1 MGVAIWQDK
10 VVAALDSRL
19 LIYELPPL
27 WQYGDLSGHVGAP
40 DALGDPAGYARS
52 DGTNSVVYRGTN
64 NHIYELYLS
73 GGTWLFGDLSGN
85 ARDLSGNV
93 GAPDA
98 LGDPAGYARS
108 DGTNSVVYRGANNHI
123 YELYLSGDPP
133 WKYGDLCLISG
144 APDALG
150 DPAGYACSDRTNSVV
165 YRGANDHIYE
175 LFL

>member
-19 LIYELPPL
+19 LIYELPL
-27 WQYGDLSGHVGAP
+27 SWQYGDLSGHISAP

-73 GGTWLFGDLSGN
+73 GGTWNFGDLSGN
-85 ARDLSGNV
+85 AHDLSDHVGAPDALGDPAGYVRSDRTNSV
-93 GAPDA
+93 VYRGANNHIYELYLSDGPPWKDGDLCLISGAPDA

-108 DGTNSVVYRGANNHI
+108 DGTNSVVYRGPNNHI
-123 YELYLSGDPP
+123 YEL
-133 WKYGDLCLISG
+133 
-144 APDALG
+144 
-150 DPAGYACSDRTNSVV
+150 
-165 YRGANDHIYE
+165 
-175 LFL
+175 FL